1 MSYSKH
7 RPLLFLG
14 ILLLTTVAVGCAV
27 AVIPGVTRGVGAT
40 FSGHLWRAVPGGSGD
55 ITSDGELIVVLG
67 SDPEYR
73 DPETGARIYPNPDW
87 GGLLGELPEW
97 VRFSPDGELVAAA
110 AGREGPGNHV
120 RVWLVGDRNHLYEIA
135 PLSEEPPQA
144 AYAPLAFFSSDSRTL
159 AINQGSKI
167 RLYDAQSGILL
178 DSIQSNLQEVNQIA
192 FSRAGDVMVCGSYFD
207 DLIEVWDMTMRVL
220 VDSIRVGD
228 ISPVEGDDGYA
239 AFLHFTPDDTKLI
252 TGLVFRLGDDLIRR
266 TVIWERRD
274 YSVVETIT
282 GGSYLAFSPDNKHI
296 AFHLSGLQ
304 RGDLIEE
311 GRYELVN
318 RYMVQIMTWPE
329 LKPLTAWNVPPA
341 FRWLGWPDNS
351 AVWVVS
357 VVSGYTRGSHLG
369 SMVRWELDLD
379 LLHAGDTLPPSPAR
393 EITFD

>member
-55 ITSDGELIVVLG
+55 ITSDEELIVVLG

-73 DPETGARIYPNPDW
+73 DPETGARIYPTPDW

-97 VRFSPDGELVAAA
+97 VRVSPDGELVAAA

-144 AYAPLAFFSSDSRTL
+144 AYAPLAF
-159 AINQGSKI
+159 
-167 RLYDAQSGILL
+167 
-178 DSIQSNLQEVNQIA
+178 
-192 FSRAGDVMVCGSYFD
+192 
-207 DLIEVWDMTMRVL
+207 
-220 VDSIRVGD
+220 
-228 ISPVEGDDGYA
+228 
-239 AFLHFTPDDTKLI
+239 
-252 TGLVFRLGDDLIRR
+252 
-266 TVIWERRD
+266 
-274 YSVVETIT
+274 
-282 GGSYLAFSPDNKHI
+282 SPDNKHI

-329 LKPLTAWNVPPA
+329 LKPLTAWGVPPA